1 LNQKCKLRSNA
12 DYKENCFSKSMLSKL
27 FSTLFHSSLDLF
39 IGQAC
44 SQTCSGRALQMEKV
58 GGKLGKT
65 ASNRGGD
72 WFSRTRD
79 GRHRVWRS
87 ARHGCWRPVMLVT
100 AGLCWR
106 VTVDPSQSVTA
117 VTLKL
122 DNSGLV
128 PFFVFSPNF
137 AVSAHGGLYCCVPET

>member
-1 LNQKCKLRSNA
+1 MQITKKTISLSLCFLNFFQP
-12 DYKENCFSKSMLSKL
+12 
-27 FSTLFHSSLDLF
+27 FHSSLDLF

-87 ARHGCWRPVMLVT
+87 ARHGCWRPLMLVT

-106 VTVDPSQSVTA
+106 VTVNPSQSVTA

-128 PFFVFSPNF
+128 PFFVFLPNF
-137 AVSAHGGLYCCVPET
+137 AVSAHGGLYCCVPDT